1 MQIKTTMRFH
11 FTPDRMAIKK
21 KKKKKN
27 PQITSAGE
35 GVEKGEPEL
44 LVGM

>member
-1 MQIKTTMRFH
+1 MRFH
-11 FTPDRMAIKK
+11 FTPDRMAI